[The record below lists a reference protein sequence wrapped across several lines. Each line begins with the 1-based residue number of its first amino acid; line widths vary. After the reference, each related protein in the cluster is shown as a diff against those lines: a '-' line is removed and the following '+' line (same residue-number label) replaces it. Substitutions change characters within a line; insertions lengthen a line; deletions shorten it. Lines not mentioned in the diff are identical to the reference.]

1 MQAEQGAIDPLFV
14 VEPLV
19 SGRAAATLAFIRL
32 LEPGVSEERWREFV
46 RSYAR
51 MKPGGLMTIQDRRGY
66 VHGVFSWRPA
76 HSISHGRTLRVA
88 DVVLPRLPGKAAL
101 RSFLDAVKSLASD
114 FGCRAVM
121 IELGERSRHARAD
134 LDSLSDTG
142 FADHAVVWCC
152 ALERAAAGAAP

>member
-1 MQAEQGAIDPLFV
+1 MLAERGEPDPLFV

-32 LEPGVSEERWREFV
+32 VEPAITEDGWREFV

-51 MKPGGLMTIQDRRGY
+51 AKPGGLMIIQDRRGY
-66 VHGVFSWRPA
+66 VHGLFSWRPSC
-76 HSISHGRTLRVA
+76 SISHGRALRVA

-101 RSFLDAVKSLASD
+101 RAFLEAVKRLASEC
-114 FGCRAVM
+114 GCQAVM
-121 IELGERSRHARAD
+121 IELGERTRHARAD
-134 LDSLSDTG
+134 LESLSDTG

-152 ALERAAAGAAP
+152 ALPRAPT

>member
-1 MQAEQGAIDPLFV
+1 
-14 VEPLV
+14 
-19 SGRAAATLAFIRL
+19 
-32 LEPGVSEERWREFV
+32 
-46 RSYAR
+46 
-51 MKPGGLMTIQDRRGY
+51 
-66 VHGVFSWRPA
+66 
-76 HSISHGRTLRVA
+76 LRIA

-101 RSFLDAVKSLASD
+101 RSFLDAVKGLAAD